1 MLLSIPIYFQG
12 LYLEGA
18 RWDRQLRELNESLPK
33 ILHDVMPIVWLKP
46 GIQVSILKVTC
57 SVCEITECYM

>member
-1 MLLSIPIYFQG
+1 MWVSISNYFQG

-46 GIQVSILKVTC
+46 GMQVRI
-57 SVCEITECYM
+57 